1 MFLAVVKNCYFLI
14 KIQLKKLLKIKNL
27 PLQPN
32 FMKKIELINR
42 KTGELIRETPPN
54 ERFLRFLFHNPF
66 GKLPMLLMV
75 RRKLVSV
82 WAGNQMDKEKSAK
95 RIAPFVETF
104 KVDMS
109 EAVLKVSDFKTFN
122 EFFYRTLKPNAR
134 PIAEGIVSPADGKVL
149 AFENVEKTK
158 DFFVKGNKFTI
169 DKFFQFREVA
179 KQFQNASLIIIRLA
193 PDDYHRFH
201 FPYSGKISAST
212 LINGTYYS
220 VSPYAVKENFTI
232 FCENK
237 REFSILETKDKGNIL
252 ISEIGATMVGAIFQT
267 YKANTEV
274 AKGDEKGYFAF
285 GGSSVILLVDA
296 DKIKIDADILQNTK
310 NGYETTV
317 KMGERIG
324 L

>member
-1 MFLAVVKNCYFLI
+1 
-14 KIQLKKLLKIKNL
+14 
-27 PLQPN
+27 
-32 FMKKIELINR
+32 MKKIEFIER
-42 KTGELIRETPPN
+42 KTGKIIRETPPN

-66 GKLPMLLMV
+66 GKLPLHLLI

-82 WAGNQMDKEKSAK
+82 WAGKQMDKEKSAK

-104 KVDMS
+104 NVDMS

-122 EFFYRTLKPNAR
+122 EFFYRKLKPEAR
-134 PIAEGIVSPADGKVL
+134 PIEEGFVSPADGKIL
-149 AFENVEKTK
+149 AFKNVESTK

-169 DKFFQFREVA
+169 DKFFQYREIA
-179 KQFQNASLIIIRLA
+179 KEYQNASLIIIRLA

-201 FPYSGKISAST
+201 FPYSGKISDST
-212 LINGTYYS
+212 LINGAYYS
-220 VSPYAVKENFTI
+220 VSPYAIKENFTI

-237 REFSILETKDKGNIL
+237 RKFSVLETKDKGNVL

-274 AKGDEKGYFAF
+274 KKGEEKGYFAF
-285 GGSSVILLVDA
+285 GGSTVLLFIDS
-296 DKIKIDADILQNTK
+296 DKVKIDDDILENTK

-324 L
+324 V